1 MGKAL
6 NELRILIVEDEPMLS
21 LDLQD
26 ILADLGHRVVGTAP
40 RLEPAIDLARNADF
54 DVAVLDVNL
63 GGERIDPVAD
73 IIAKR
78 GLALVF
84 VTGYGEAPAGH
95 TTAPIL
101 KKPYHTGELER
112 AIQKALIPP
121 HE

>member
-6 NELRILIVEDEPMLS
+6 NELRILIVEDEPVLS

-63 GGERIDPVAD
+63 GGAVSLSYLSRVMGRPRQVIRQPLSSKSLTTPVSWRGQSR
-73 IIAKR
+73 KR
-78 GLALVF
+78 
-84 VTGYGEAPAGH
+84 
-95 TTAPIL
+95 
-101 KKPYHTGELER
+101 
-112 AIQKALIPP
+112 
-121 HE
+121 